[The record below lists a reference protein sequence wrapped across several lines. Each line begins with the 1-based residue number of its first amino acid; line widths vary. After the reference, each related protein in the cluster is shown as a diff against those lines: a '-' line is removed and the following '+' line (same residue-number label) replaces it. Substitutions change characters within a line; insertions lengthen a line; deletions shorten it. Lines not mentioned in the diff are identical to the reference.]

1 MRYQYILNVILIFPV
16 ITQCSRYD
24 YLLFENYEVMK
35 KSFSIELD
43 IVKKLQLARN
53 DWYTQ
58 SSDLKSTIRNSS
70 NANNGV
76 LSLIESTKYI
86 VSSHR
91 MNPSN
96 DFICQNEN
104 SCSLKDSYKRYQK
117 NKRESNGM
125 YGYQDFYSK
134 RSLLDLMKAACEG
147 VIMLQETYDQNIA
160 DFSKGYLHIKSG
172 VDRNTRNIDSL
183 KVEDLLVM
191 SNVAFKN
198 YKWYDTA
205 IKYLKEAINMYYSQL
220 VNSSYA
226 KKYLEIENR
235 LLNMKNEYPSYHNDM
250 WDKKINFIGPD
261 WKMFPHKVDPGSN
274 DLITNLKQSDINNTK
289 QMASKKT
296 FQIRSNFNIHFCNC
310 IIILISDF
318 E

>member
-1 MRYQYILNVILIFPV
+1 MHYQYILNVILIFPV
-16 ITQCSRYD
+16 ITLCSRYD

-104 SCSLKDSYKRYQK
+104 SCSLKDSYKRYK
-117 NKRESNGM
+117 NNKLPEFFRK
-125 YGYQDFYSK
+125 F
-134 RSLLDLMKAACEG
+134 
-147 VIMLQETYDQNIA
+147 
-160 DFSKGYLHIKSG
+160 
-172 VDRNTRNIDSL
+172 
-183 KVEDLLVM
+183 
-191 SNVAFKN
+191 
-198 YKWYDTA
+198 
-205 IKYLKEAINMYYSQL
+205 
-220 VNSSYA
+220 
-226 KKYLEIENR
+226 
-235 LLNMKNEYPSYHNDM
+235 
-250 WDKKINFIGPD
+250 
-261 WKMFPHKVDPGSN
+261 
-274 DLITNLKQSDINNTK
+274 
-289 QMASKKT
+289 
-296 FQIRSNFNIHFCNC
+296 
-310 IIILISDF
+310 
-318 E
+318 